1 MAGKDGKDGGDD
13 GDFTLAVL
21 QAFQQD
27 CVVQQLQKIF
37 KSSIAPLEDALRQMN
52 ETNAALR
59 RQIADR
65 DEAIRKLQV
74 RVTKLELKSDDNE
87 QQGRKGSIRIFGL
100 PEQGQGTLEQKL
112 MRLCND
118 HLKLQPPICE
128 NDIEVAHRLGKPPPN
143 PQPHDES
150 NDPPADADTRADAAP
165 RNPSVR
171 PRAVLI
177 KLASPRTKGHIMD
190 ARSKLKNNPY
200 IQDNISYA
208 VYIGDD
214 LTKRRATLA
223 FRARKLR
230 GEGLIQDTWVTNCK
244 IWVKD
249 NRGRITQIYVE
260 DDLKKF
266 NPR

>member
-1 MAGKDGKDGGDD
+1 MNLVLPNMAKGFVQDG
-13 GDFTLAVL
+13 FRLV
-21 QAFQQD
+21 QECMWRFQ
-27 CVVQQLQKIF
+27 
-37 KSSIAPLEDALRQMN
+37 S
-52 ETNAALR
+52 
-59 RQIADR
+59 
-65 DEAIRKLQV
+65 
-74 RVTKLELKSDDNE
+74 
-87 QQGRKGSIRIFGL
+87 
-100 PEQGQGTLEQKL
+100 
-112 MRLCND
+112 
-118 HLKLQPPICE
+118 
-128 NDIEVAHRLGKPPPN
+128 
-143 PQPHDES
+143 
-150 NDPPADADTRADAAP
+150 ADADTRADAAP

-171 PRAVLI
+171 PRAVLM
-177 KLASPRTKGHIMD
+177 KLASRRTKGHIMD

-230 GEGLIQDTWVTNCK
+230 GEGLIQDTWVMNCK